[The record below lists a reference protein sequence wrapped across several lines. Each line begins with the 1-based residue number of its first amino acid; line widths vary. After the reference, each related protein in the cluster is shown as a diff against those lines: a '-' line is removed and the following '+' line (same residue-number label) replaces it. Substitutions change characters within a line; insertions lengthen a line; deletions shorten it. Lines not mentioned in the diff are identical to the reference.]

1 MENNREE
8 FHCHQDVFSRLR
20 TSKSTEKVLETLKTK
35 LTFDEQEERESHPGW
50 KNRSMAAKC
59 YCIEGD
65 KMQIRLEIAQHFGDK
80 SDFNHVMM
88 YLPNHFPDH
97 IRQLGNLFNLSS
109 EFPKKAIINHKQVY
123 QQSNC
128 HEATFQI
135 WGMNASK
142 EAIQYQEWNANSAQ

>member
-1 MENNREE
+1 
-8 FHCHQDVFSRLR
+8 
-20 TSKSTEKVLETLKTK
+20 
-35 LTFDEQEERESHPGW
+35 
-50 KNRSMAAKC
+50 
-59 YCIEGD
+59 
-65 KMQIRLEIAQHFGDK
+65 
-80 SDFNHVMM
+80 MM